1 MPYNELNL
9 SPLGY
14 TILLLFLGSLLLCLL
29 LSKNTVTFLPKQNN
43 KTDNKQPKATEYNSN
58 YGAYIQAQGRYYN

>member
-9 SPLGY
+9 SPIGY

-29 LSKNTVTFLPKQNN
+29 LSKNTVTFLPKENN
-43 KTDNKQPKATEYNSN
+43 KTDNKQSQATEYNAN